1 MTVSEHMF
9 TQKEKIMHFINF
21 TKNDSYYEF
30 ETEFGGKYIAPVNAV
45 IIIEEDGM
53 KLVKTIAS
61 RKTIGYINN

>member
-1 MTVSEHMF
+1 
-9 TQKEKIMHFINF
+9 MHFIRF
-21 TKNDSYYEF
+21 SKTDSQYEF
-30 ETEFGGKYIAPVNAV
+30 ESQFGGKYIAPVNAV

>member
-1 MTVSEHMF
+1 M
-9 TQKEKIMHFINF
+9 QFISF
-21 TKNDSYYEF
+21 TKNASYYEF
-30 ETEFGGKYIAPVNAV
+30 ETEFGGKYIVPVNAV

>member
-1 MTVSEHMF
+1 
-9 TQKEKIMHFINF
+9 MHFISF

-30 ETEFGGKYIAPVNAV
+30 ETEFGGEYIAPVNAV